1 MDAPKTLLFDTETN
15 GLLQKLDRIHVLSIL
30 EYETQEIYT
39 FRRNKLMNNIEQGLE
54 FLASA
59 EMIVAHNG
67 LHFDIPAIQKV
78 YPGWE
83 PKGRI
88 RDSMVCTRLIY
99 ADQKQKDFM
108 LFERG
113 RLPGQLIG
121 RHTLDAWGHR
131 LKMFKGDYKAKKEA
145 EAREKGLTDPDE
157 ISAYVWAEWNQDMED
172 YCDQDNFVLNA
183 LWQKILRE
191 NYSEEAII
199 LEHQIHDYMG
209 EQERDGIPFD
219 REGAQALA
227 QEVQA
232 EMKKLVEQ
240 ASKHYGFWY
249 APAKKRVI
257 APRWDDPDGVNK
269 AKKYPA
275 PDVEHGQDES
285 RAVWGEVVVPKKTL
299 NYKDPMKASRTEGCA
314 YTPIQLKE
322 FNPLSREQ
330 IIDRFITIHDWVPQD
345 FTEKGRPSV
354 NDDVLR
360 TLIGKIPM
368 AEELAEI
375 FFHKKLLGQVQDG
388 AESWLNN
395 VEDDDMIRHYC
406 NVGGTI
412 SGRASHNGPNLAQV
426 PRVVTGK
433 ELQPDGSKISV
444 IKKGR
449 VGDYGWECRN
459 LFYVPDPY
467 VMLGTDM
474 EGIEFRCLANLT
486 HKYDDGALLDVVLH
500 GDIHTMNQ
508 EAAGLATRD
517 QAKTFIYAY
526 IYGAGDWKLGHIANP
541 LLNDH
546 EKILLGRNLRRTFEE
561 RIPALGKVVKDI
573 GKQARSGSIEG
584 LDGRRLMVRG
594 KHAALNL
601 KLQSDAAIL
610 AKKWLLNFR
619 EEMYAE
625 GLSKGWGGDWVQ
637 LLWIHDEDQIA
648 ILPKHVEVAKH
659 LQAKAAQA
667 AGDHFKFIPPVAV
680 ASKIGHTWAETH

>member
-15 GLLQKLDRIHVLSIL
+15 GLLKKLDRIHVLSIL
-30 EYETQEIYT
+30 EFETQEIYT
-39 FRRNKLMNNIEQGLE
+39 FRRNKHMDNIEQGLE

-59 EMIVAHNG
+59 ELIVAHNG

-88 RDSMVCTRLIY
+88 RDTMVMTRLIY

-113 RLPGQLIG
+113 RLPGVMIG

-131 LKMFKGDYKAKKEA
+131 LKMFKGDYKQKKEEEGRA
-145 EAREKGLTDPDE
+145 LGITDE
-157 ISAYVWAEWNQDMED
+157 EELSQFVWGEWNQDMED
-172 YCDQDNFVLNA
+172 YCDQDNYVLNE
-183 LWQKILRE
+183 LWKKILRE
-191 NYSEEAII
+191 DYPEEAVI
-199 LEHQIHDYMG
+199 LEHRIHDYMG
-209 EQERDGIPFD
+209 EQEREGIPFD
-219 REGAQALA
+219 VEKAKLLA
-227 QEVQA
+227 EEVEV
-232 EMKKLVEQ
+232 EMKKLVEKTS
-240 ASKHYGFWY
+240 AHYGKWY
-249 APAKKRVI
+249 APAKKRIVS
-257 APRWDDPDGVNK
+257 ARWEDPEGVNK

-275 PDVEHGQDES
+275 PDEQYGQDYS

-299 NYKDPMKASRTEGCA
+299 KFKDVLRGDRTEGCA
-314 YTPIQLKE
+314 YTPIQIKE
-322 FNPLSREQ
+322 FNPLSREN
-330 IIDRFITIHDWVPQD
+330 IIDRFITVHNWQPQE
-345 FTEKGRPSV
+345 FTEKGRPTV

-375 FFHKKLLGQVQDG
+375 FFYKKLLGQIKDG
-388 AESWLNN
+388 AQSWLNN
-395 VEDDDMIRHYC
+395 VSEDGMIHHYC

-426 PRVVTGK
+426 PRVVSGK
-433 ELQPDGSKISV
+433 ELQPDGTKISV
-444 IKKGR
+444 VKHGR
-449 VGDYGWECRN
+449 AGDYGWECRS
-459 LFYVPDPY
+459 LFYVPKPY
-467 VMLGTDM
+467 VLLGTDM

-486 HKYDDGALLDVVLH
+486 HKYDGGELLDVVLN

-541 LLNDH
+541 YLDDH
-546 EKILLGRNLRRTFEE
+546 DKILLGRNLRRTFEE

-573 GKQARSGSIEG
+573 GKQARSGKIEG
-584 LDGRRLMVRG
+584 LDGRRLLVRG

-610 AKKWLLNFR
+610 AKQWLLNFR
-619 EEMYAE
+619 EAMADE
-625 GLSKGWGGDWVQ
+625 GLEMGWGKHWVQ
-637 LLWIHDEDQIA
+637 LLWVHDEDQAA
-648 ILPKHVEVAKH
+648 IMPAYVDLAKH
-659 LQAKAAQA
+659 LQQKAAQD
-667 AGDHFKFIPPVAV
+667 AGDHFGFIPPVAV
-680 ASKIGHTWAETH
+680 ASKVGQHWAETH